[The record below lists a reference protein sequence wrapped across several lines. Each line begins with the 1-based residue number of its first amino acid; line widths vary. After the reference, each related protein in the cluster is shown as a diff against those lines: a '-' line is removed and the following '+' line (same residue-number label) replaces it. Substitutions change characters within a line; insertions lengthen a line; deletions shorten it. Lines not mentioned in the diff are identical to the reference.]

1 MHLILMPGMP
11 YKIMSI
17 VTRKLEGVN
26 HFHYYLCRQLK
37 GGGMEIFMR
46 LLEVEGL
53 TKKYPKF
60 TLKNVSF
67 SLEQG
72 RIMGLIGK
80 NGAGKSTTLKSMLN
94 MVCPDKGTIKM
105 LGHDFRQDEESCK
118 QNIGVVLGSIQFYQD
133 KKLQTITGVTKRFYQ
148 NWDDTAYQKYMSMFE
163 LDEQK
168 QVKQLSEG
176 MKVKYL
182 IALALS
188 HDAKLLI
195 FDEPTS
201 GLDPV
206 AREDLLE
213 LFQQLVKDGKRSI
226 LFSTHIT
233 SDLDKCADDITYI
246 KNGEIIASS
255 DKASFIQ
262 TFQSLKAPGEDSLN
276 LEEIMVRN
284 ERGTYNV

>member
-1 MHLILMPGMP
+1 
-11 YKIMSI
+11 
-17 VTRKLEGVN
+17 
-26 HFHYYLCRQLK
+26 
-37 GGGMEIFMR
+37 MR

-94 MVCPDKGTIKM
+94 MVYPDKGCIKM

-118 QNIGVVLGSIQFYQD
+118 QNVGVVLGSIQFYQD

-148 NWDDTAYQKYMSMFE
+148 NWDDTAYRKYMSMFE

-195 FDEPTS
+195 FD
-201 GLDPV
+201 
-206 AREDLLE
+206 
-213 LFQQLVKDGKRSI
+213 VK
-226 LFSTHIT
+226 
-233 SDLDKCADDITYI
+233 
-246 KNGEIIASS
+246 
-255 DKASFIQ
+255 
-262 TFQSLKAPGEDSLN
+262 
-276 LEEIMVRN
+276 
-284 ERGTYNV
+284 

>member
-1 MHLILMPGMP
+1 
-11 YKIMSI
+11 
-17 VTRKLEGVN
+17 
-26 HFHYYLCRQLK
+26 
-37 GGGMEIFMR
+37 MR

-60 TLKNVSF
+60 TLNNVSF

-148 NWDDTAYQKYMSMFE
+148 NWDDAAYRKYMSMFE
-163 LDEQK
+163 IDEQK

-188 HDAKLLI
+188 HDAKLLV

-213 LFQQLVKDGKRSI
+213 LFQQLVKDGQRSI

-246 KNGEIIASS
+246 KNGEIIASA
-255 DKASFIQ
+255 DKVSFIQ
-262 TFQSLKAPGEDSLN
+262 AFQSLKAPGEDSLN